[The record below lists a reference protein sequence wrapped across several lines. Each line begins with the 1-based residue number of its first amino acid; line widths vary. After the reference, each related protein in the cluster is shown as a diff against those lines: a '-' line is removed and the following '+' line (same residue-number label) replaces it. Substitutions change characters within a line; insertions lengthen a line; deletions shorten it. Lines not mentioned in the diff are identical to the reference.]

1 MTKLAVLGS
10 YYKSEDYLKTYLKSA
25 RKQAFKDFEIFLEV
39 IDPKSKKEEIYIEKI
54 TSKNSKLNINKK
66 IYYEHYLLPT
76 TWNISIDRSESELIC
91 LWNLDDLRT
100 PDSLSDMVKIF
111 DTKPEIDF
119 VYGNYKIVDKYKSKK
134 GNYINEINRE
144 GELTYSMILGPF
156 FMFRRNVLDVIG
168 KFDEQFISG
177 ADFDFAMRLGRHCKG
192 YHLNSNLGY
201 FLNLGKGLST
211 KRNSLQEIERTAI
224 EIRYGLNVINQQ
236 LIEKAQNKYDVN
248 YLYFDGKKHNIK
260 NFLKLDKNK

>member
-1 MTKLAVLGS
+1 
-10 YYKSEDYLKTYLKSA
+10 
-25 RKQAFKDFEIFLEV
+25 
-39 IDPKSKKEEIYIEKI
+39 
-54 TSKNSKLNINKK
+54 
-66 IYYEHYLLPT
+66 
-76 TWNISIDRSESELIC
+76 
-91 LWNLDDLRT
+91 
-100 PDSLSDMVKIF
+100 MVKIF

-156 FMFRRNVLDVIG
+156 FMFRRDVLDVIG

-177 ADFDFAMRLGRHCKG
+177 ADYDFAMRLGRHCKG

-211 KRNSLQEIERTAI
+211 KET
-224 EIRYGLNVINQQ
+224 
-236 LIEKAQNKYDVN
+236 
-248 YLYFDGKKHNIK
+248 LYKK
-260 NFLKLDKNK
+260 LKEPLLKSDMV